1 MFFKTVNKED
11 LNFVC
16 VNSSTETIQIFLEVV
31 FNLITNQKL
40 FDRIENTDLLEKVRN
55 VMKNNKKRWCTV
67 VKSQNNKTKLNFL
80 RKQIGSG
87 VLENIAEI
95 VLPIILALL

>member
-1 MFFKTVNKED
+1 M
-11 LNFVC
+11 
-16 VNSSTETIQIFLEVV
+16 

-40 FDRIENTDLLEKVRN
+40 FDRAENKELLKQVRN
-55 VMKNNKKRWCTV
+55 VMKNNKTKKWCSM
-67 VKSQNNKTKLNFL
+67 VKSTNDKTKLNFL

-87 VLENIAEI
+87 VLENIALI